1 MILFCYLL
9 ILFAQN
15 HTIITNNTAN
25 YIKIKSVILPLNQ
38 YFFDISLFFSFS
50 PQSYPRQAFTSLYI
64 YIYAQAWKIQKY
76 PNKKNWHKKKPSE
89 TFFTWLSVPRA
100 GVEPARI
107 APLVF
112 ETSASTDSAI
122 WALFRVQRYNKFVN

>member
-15 HTIITNNTAN
+15 HTIITKNTAN
-25 YIKIKSVILPLNQ
+25 YIKITSVNFPLNQ

-64 YIYAQAWKIQKY
+64 YMRKPGKSRNILI
-76 PNKKNWHKKKPSE
+76 KKTGTKKPSE
-89 TFFTWLSVPRA
+89 TLFTWLSVPRA

>member
-64 YIYAQAWKIQKY
+64 YAQAWKIQKY
-76 PNKKNWHKKKPSE
+76 PNKKNWHKKNQAKHSSLGFLYPEPGSNRHGLLH
-89 TFFTWLSVPRA
+89 WCLR
-100 GVEPARI
+100 PARLPI
-107 APLVF
+107 PPSGPYFGCKGTINL
-112 ETSASTDSAI
+112 
-122 WALFRVQRYNKFVN
+122 

>member
-64 YIYAQAWKIQKY
+64 YMRKPGKSRNIRI
-76 PNKKNWHKKKPSE
+76 KKTGTKKPSE

>member
-15 HTIITNNTAN
+15 HTINTNNTAN

-50 PQSYPRQAFTSLYI
+50 PQSYPRQAFTSLYMCMRKPGKSRNI
-64 YIYAQAWKIQKY
+64 RI
-76 PNKKNWHKKKPSE
+76 KKNWHKKNQAKHSSLGFLYPEPHLKILKSIKGDE
-89 TFFTWLSVPRA
+89 IENYLILFIEHCLSV
-100 GVEPARI
+100 I
-107 APLVF
+107 
-112 ETSASTDSAI
+112 
-122 WALFRVQRYNKFVN
+122 

>member
-64 YIYAQAWKIQKY
+64 YMRKPGKSRNIRIKKTGT
-76 PNKKNWHKKKPSE
+76 KKNQAKHSSLGFLYPEPGSNRHGLLHWC
-89 TFFTWLSVPRA
+89 LR
-100 GVEPARI
+100 PARLPI
-107 APLVF
+107 PPSGPYFGCKGTINL
-112 ETSASTDSAI
+112 
-122 WALFRVQRYNKFVN
+122 

>member
-64 YIYAQAWKIQKY
+64 YMRKPGKSRNIRI
-76 PNKKNWHKKKPSE
+76 KKNWHKKKPSE

-122 WALFRVQRYNKFVN
+122 WALFRVQSYNKFVN